1 MLVIAHRG
9 ASGYRPEHT
18 SASYRLA
25 AALGAD
31 YLEPDLVATLD
42 GVLVARHENEI
53 SATTDVADHPV
64 FADRRVTKIV
74 GGTAVTGWFVE
85 DFTYEELRTL
95 RARERMP
102 RLRAA
107 NAAYDGREHI
117 PTFDEIV
124 ALARQ
129 ESARLG
135 RPIGVFPEVK
145 HPAYFRR
152 LGLPLE
158 ELLAERLVALGL
170 NSAGGEL
177 MVQSFE
183 PASLRRLAVM
193 TGVPL
198 VQLIDSDGATCPGDR
213 RTFADLIEPAGLREI
228 STYAQV
234 LAPHK
239 DLVIPRTPSGSLG
252 EPTRLVEQA
261 HRTGLAVHVWTF
273 RAERRFLPAGLDLAG
288 ELRRFAATGID
299 GVFADHPDVAVELAT
314 ELAANVGA
322 KVGVTGGGNVG
333 AKLETEQETKVDEG
347 ASVAS

>member
-18 SASYRLA
+18 PAAYSLA

-53 SATTDVADHPV
+53 SGTTDIADHPV
-64 FADRRVTKIV
+64 FADRRITKIV
-74 GGTAVTGWFVE
+74 DGTAVTGWFVE

-102 RLRAA
+102 ALRCA
-107 NAAYDGREHI
+107 NTAYDGRESI
-117 PTFDEIV
+117 PTFDDVV

-135 RPIGVFPEVK
+135 RPIGVFPEIK
-145 HPAYFRR
+145 HPTYFRR

-158 ELLAERLVALGL
+158 ELLAERIVSLGL
-170 NSAGGEL
+170 NRGGNKPAEV

-183 PASLRRLAVM
+183 PTSLRRLAVM
-193 TGVPL
+193 TDVPL
-198 VQLIDSDGATCPGDR
+198 VQLIDSDGAPNDFLRVGDR

-228 STYAQV
+228 STYARV

-239 DLVIPRTPSGSLG
+239 DLVIPRTASGALDAPTSL
-252 EPTRLVEQA
+252 VDQA
-261 HRTGLAVHVWTF
+261 HRAGLAVHLWTF
-273 RAERRFLPAGLDLAG
+273 RAEQRFLPIGLDLAA
-288 ELRRFAATGID
+288 ELARFAATGID
-299 GVFADHPDVAVELAT
+299 GVFADHPDIAVA
-314 ELAANVGA
+314 LAA
-322 KVGVTGGGNVG
+322 KVTQRVRVN
-333 AKLETEQETKVDEG
+333 
-347 ASVAS
+347 S

>member
-18 SASYRLA
+18 PAAYRLA

-53 SATTDVADHPV
+53 SGTTDVADHPV
-64 FADRRVTKIV
+64 FEDRRITKIV
-74 GGTAVTGWFVE
+74 DGTAVTGWFVE

-102 RLRAA
+102 ALRCA
-107 NAAYDGREHI
+107 NTAHDGREAI
-117 PTFDEIV
+117 LIFDDVV

-135 RPIGVFPEVK
+135 RSIGVFPEIK
-145 HPAYFRR
+145 HPTYFRR

-158 ELLAERLVALGL
+158 ELLAERIVALSL
-170 NSAGGEL
+170 NPGGDKYAEV

-183 PASLRRLAVM
+183 PSSLRRLAVM
-193 TGVPL
+193 TDVPL
-198 VQLIDSDGATCPGDR
+198 VQLIDSDGAPNDFPHVGDR

-239 DLVIPRTPSGSLG
+239 DLVIPRTASGELDA
-252 EPTRLVEQA
+252 PTDLVDQA
-261 HRTGLAVHVWTF
+261 HRAGLAVHLWTF
-273 RAERRFLPAGLDLAG
+273 RAEQRFLPTGLDLNG
-288 ELRRFAATGID
+288 ELTRFAATGID
-299 GVFADHPDVAVELAT
+299 GVFADHPDIAVAVA
-314 ELAANVGA
+314 A
-322 KVGVTGGGNVG
+322 KVDQRVRV
-333 AKLETEQETKVDEG
+333 
-347 ASVAS
+347 SC

>member
-18 SASYRLA
+18 PAAYRLA

-53 SATTDVADHPV
+53 SGTTDVADHPV
-64 FADRRVTKIV
+64 FEDRRITKIV
-74 GGTAVTGWFVE
+74 DGTAVTGWFVE

-102 RLRAA
+102 ALRCA
-107 NAAYDGREHI
+107 NTAHDGREAI
-117 PTFDEIV
+117 PTFDDVV

-135 RPIGVFPEVK
+135 RLIGVFPEIK
-145 HPAYFRR
+145 HPTYFRR

-158 ELLAERLVALGL
+158 ELLAERIVALGP
-170 NSAGGEL
+170 NPGGDEYAEM

-183 PASLRRLAVM
+183 PSSLRRLAVM
-193 TGVPL
+193 TDVPL
-198 VQLIDSDGATCPGDR
+198 VQLIDSDGAPNDLPHVGDQ

-239 DLVIPRTPSGSLG
+239 DLVIPRTASGVLDA
-252 EPTRLVEQA
+252 PTDLVDQA
-261 HRTGLAVHVWTF
+261 HRAGLAVHLWTF
-273 RAERRFLPAGLDLAG
+273 RAEQRFLPTGLDLNG
-288 ELRRFAATGID
+288 ELTRFAATGID
-299 GVFADHPDVAVELAT
+299 GVFADHPDIAVAVA
-314 ELAANVGA
+314 A
-322 KVGVTGGGNVG
+322 KVDQRVRVN
-333 AKLETEQETKVDEG
+333 
-347 ASVAS
+347 S

>member
-18 SASYRLA
+18 PAAYRLA

-53 SATTDVADHPV
+53 SGTTDVARHAV
-64 FADRRVTKIV
+64 FADRRITKIV
-74 GGTAVTGWFVE
+74 DGTAVTGWFVE
-85 DFTYEELRTL
+85 DFSYAELSTL

-102 RLRAA
+102 ALRAA
-107 NAAYDGREHI
+107 NTAYDGREAV
-117 PTFDEIV
+117 PTFDDVV

-135 RPIGVFPEVK
+135 RPIGVIPEIK

-158 ELLAERLVALGL
+158 ELLAERLDALSL
-170 NSAGGEL
+170 HKGEV
-177 MVQSFE
+177 MIQSFE
-183 PASLRRLAVM
+183 PTSLRRLSVM
-193 TGVPL
+193 TAVPL
-198 VQLIDSDGATCPGDR
+198 VQLVDSESAPNDFLRHGDS

-239 DLVIPRTPSGSLG
+239 DLVIPRTANGCLG
-252 EPTRLVEQA
+252 EPTRLVDQA
-261 HRTGLAVHVWTF
+261 HRTGLSVQPWTF
-273 RAERRFLPAGLDLAG
+273 RAERRFLPTGLDLAG
-288 ELRRFAATGID
+288 ELDRFAATGID
-299 GVFADHPDVAVELAT
+299 GVFADHPDVAVAV
-314 ELAANVGA
+314 AAKKA
-322 KVGVTGGGNVG
+322 LKV
-333 AKLETEQETKVDEG
+333 
-347 ASVAS
+347 

>member
-18 SASYRLA
+18 PAAYRLA

-53 SATTDVADHPV
+53 SGTTDVADHPV
-64 FADRRVTKIV
+64 FADRRITKIV
-74 GGTAVTGWFVE
+74 DGTAVTGWFVE
-85 DFTYEELRTL
+85 DFTYEELCSL

-102 RLRAA
+102 ALRSA
-107 NAAYDGREHI
+107 NTAYDGRESI
-117 PTFDEIV
+117 PTFDDVV

-135 RPIGVFPEVK
+135 RSIGVFPEIK
-145 HPAYFRR
+145 HPTYFRR

-158 ELLAERLVALGL
+158 ELLAERIVALGVK
-170 NSAGGEL
+170 AGDGKSGEV

-183 PASLRRLAVM
+183 PTSLRRLAVM
-193 TGVPL
+193 TDVPL
-198 VQLIDSDGATCPGDR
+198 VQLIDSDGAPNDFLRVGDR
-213 RTFADLIEPAGLREI
+213 RTFADLVEPAGLREI

-239 DLVIPRTPSGSLG
+239 DLVIPRTASGALDAPSSL
-252 EPTRLVEQA
+252 VDQA
-261 HRTGLAVHVWTF
+261 HRAGLAVHLWTF
-273 RAERRFLPAGLDLAG
+273 RAEKRFLPTGLDLAA
-288 ELRRFAATGID
+288 ELASFAATGID
-299 GVFADHPDVAVELAT
+299 GVFADHPDIAVA
-314 ELAANVGA
+314 LAAEVQRVRVN
-322 KVGVTGGGNVG
+322 
-333 AKLETEQETKVDEG
+333 
-347 ASVAS
+347 S

>member
-18 SASYRLA
+18 PAAYRLA

-53 SATTDVADHPV
+53 SGTTDVADHPV
-64 FADRRVTKIV
+64 FADRRITKVID
-74 GGTAVTGWFVE
+74 GTAITGWFVE
-85 DFTYEELRTL
+85 DFTYEELCTL

-102 RLRAA
+102 ALRAA
-107 NAAYDGREHI
+107 NTAYDGRERI
-117 PTFDEIV
+117 PKFDEVV

-129 ESARLG
+129 ESVRLG
-135 RPIGVFPEVK
+135 RPIGVIPEIK
-145 HPAYFRR
+145 HPSHFRR

-158 ELLAERLVALGL
+158 ELLTERLVALGVA
-170 NSAGGEL
+170 STGDQPCQV

-183 PASLRRLAVM
+183 PSSLRRLAVM
-193 TGVPL
+193 TRVPL
-198 VQLIDSDGATCPGDR
+198 VQLIDTDGVPNDFHGTGDR
-213 RTFADLIEPAGLREI
+213 RTFADLVEPAGLREI

-239 DLVIPRTPSGSLG
+239 DLVIPRTASGALG
-252 EPTRLVEQA
+252 EPTGLVDQA
-261 HRTGLAVHVWTF
+261 HRAGLAVHLWTF
-273 RAERRFLPAGLDLAG
+273 RAERRFLPTGLDLAG
-288 ELRRFAATGID
+288 ELARFADTGVD

-314 ELAANVGA
+314 
-322 KVGVTGGGNVG
+322 KSVTTVNPRVIV
-333 AKLETEQETKVDEG
+333 T
-347 ASVAS
+347 S

>member
-18 SASYRLA
+18 PAAYSLA

-53 SATTDVADHPV
+53 SGTTDIADHPV
-64 FADRRVTKIV
+64 FADRRITKIV
-74 GGTAVTGWFVE
+74 DGTAVTGWFVE

-102 RLRAA
+102 ALRCA
-107 NAAYDGREHI
+107 NTAYDGRESI
-117 PTFDEIV
+117 PTFDDVV

-135 RPIGVFPEVK
+135 RPIGVFPEIK
-145 HPAYFRR
+145 HPTYFRR

-158 ELLAERLVALGL
+158 ELLAERIVSLGL
-170 NSAGGEL
+170 NRGGNKPAEV

-183 PASLRRLAVM
+183 PTSLRRLAVM
-193 TGVPL
+193 TDVPL
-198 VQLIDSDGATCPGDR
+198 VQLIDTDGAPNDFLRVGDR

-228 STYAQV
+228 STYARV

-239 DLVIPRTPSGSLG
+239 DLVIPRTASGALDAPTSL
-252 EPTRLVEQA
+252 VDQA
-261 HRTGLAVHVWTF
+261 HRAGLAVHLWTF
-273 RAERRFLPAGLDLAG
+273 RAEQRFLPIGLDLAA
-288 ELRRFAATGID
+288 ELARFAATGID
-299 GVFADHPDVAVELAT
+299 GVFADHPDIAVA
-314 ELAANVGA
+314 LAA
-322 KVGVTGGGNVG
+322 KVTQRVRVN
-333 AKLETEQETKVDEG
+333 
-347 ASVAS
+347 S